1 MYFIKNNT
9 VKLVYNG
16 HSWDPKK
23 WPLLRGWPLFRGWSK
38 ILGKVIVGLVRQW
51 IWAGIGRLIE

>member
-9 VKLVYNG
+9 VKLVYND

-23 WPLLRGWPLFRGWSK
+23 VAVAQRVAVFQR
-38 ILGKVIVGLVRQW
+38 LVQNSR
-51 IWAGIGRLIE
+51 